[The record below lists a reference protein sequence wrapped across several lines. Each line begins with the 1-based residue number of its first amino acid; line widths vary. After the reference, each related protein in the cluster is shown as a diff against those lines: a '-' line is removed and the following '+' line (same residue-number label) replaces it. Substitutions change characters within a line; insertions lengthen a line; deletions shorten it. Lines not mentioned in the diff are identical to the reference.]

1 VCPIITHII
10 EITLKPLMNFKLYE
24 RFFSFLS
31 EVSKSFSLFLF
42 IEKQRITLKNMFL
55 FLEYFILMKISIK
68 VDIVVVNTNVETII
82 NATKCQ
88 LFNFLESSFSVT
100 QSSTFEFRL
109 NGEKTEIN

>member
-1 VCPIITHII
+1 
-10 EITLKPLMNFKLYE
+10 
-24 RFFSFLS
+24 
-31 EVSKSFSLFLF
+31 
-42 IEKQRITLKNMFL
+42 
-55 FLEYFILMKISIK
+55 MKISIK